1 MNFLLYCYKTSFV
14 FLSWKYSSRFF
25 PYLINFQCVSF
36 VWLSFATTTKNHFYH
51 SPSTDKEAIHI
62 HVYVQFRKRC
72 NKYIRLVVNLLN
84 HVKLMTFAEMLVIRI
99 LIRSFQVFYRHS
111 FDNKSWIAYKNIV
124 MWHLKIDREFQ
135 CVERSLLRYQKSI
148 NAYK

>member
-36 VWLSFATTTKNHFYH
+36 VWLSFATTTKNYFYH

-99 LIRSFQVFYRHS
+99 LIRSFQVFYWRS
-111 FDNKSWIAYKNIV
+111 FDNKSWMAYIKTLSCCI
-124 MWHLKIDREFQ
+124 LK
-135 CVERSLLRYQKSI
+135 
-148 NAYK
+148 